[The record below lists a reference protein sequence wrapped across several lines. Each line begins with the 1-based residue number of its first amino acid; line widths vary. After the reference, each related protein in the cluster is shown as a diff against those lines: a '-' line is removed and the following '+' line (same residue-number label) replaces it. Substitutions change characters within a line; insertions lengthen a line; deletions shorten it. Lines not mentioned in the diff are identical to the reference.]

1 VVVLTHVKPD
11 GDALGST
18 LAVTRAI
25 NLAAGDRASQPVAVP
40 WYWGPLPDWAPGVLK
55 STTYRAITEEN
66 RADHDNRED
75 PDAIIILDTG
85 SWSQLHEVRE
95 WLLARNDIA
104 TVIDHH
110 RQGNADVAP
119 RRVIQVQAAAVC
131 EPAADLCRRV
141 LGLKAGAQ
149 LPTEVAEPLYLGLAT
164 DTGWF
169 RHSNVSPTALRLAA
183 ELLEAG
189 VDHAKLYEMVE
200 QRDRV
205 SRLRLMS
212 RALNSLEMHHG
223 DKVAVMTLLLKDFE
237 ECRAAATDSAGFS
250 EIPLA
255 AEKVKVS
262 VLITEAFRTEGADNQ
277 QITKVS
283 FRAKSGPGASMWE
296 RSRPASAA
304 AVTSPRQ
311 APSSRARYLK
321 PSAAWSRLSSDDAPA
336 ISAVQAAAASGLYD
350 HAVGIPKSALR
361 LAQRLDPGQQGVC
374 GGDPE
379 LGHLAVAPEVH
390 ARERPGRR
398 SDVRQRDH
406 ARCRTRLE
414 TPRTRIRP
422 DTRPTR
428 HLQGRCTEAPP
439 GE

>member
-1 VVVLTHVKPD
+1 
-11 GDALGST
+11 
-18 LAVTRAI
+18 
-25 NLAAGDRASQPVAVP
+25 
-40 WYWGPLPDWAPGVLK
+40 
-55 STTYRAITEEN
+55 
-66 RADHDNRED
+66 
-75 PDAIIILDTG
+75 
-85 SWSQLHEVRE
+85 
-95 WLLARNDIA
+95 
-104 TVIDHH
+104 
-110 RQGNADVAP
+110 
-119 RRVIQVQAAAVC
+119 
-131 EPAADLCRRV
+131 V
-141 LGLKAGAQ
+141 LGLKTGAQ

-283 FRAKSGPGASMWE
+283 FRAKSGPGGVNVG
-296 RSRPASAA
+296 
-304 AVTSPRQ
+304 AV
-311 APSSRARYLK
+311 
-321 PSAAWSRLSSDDAPA
+321 
-336 ISAVQAAAASGLYD
+336 AASLGGGGHIPAAGAKLSC
-350 HAVGIPKSALR
+350 AVPEAKRRVVEALK
-361 LAQRLDPGQQGVC
+361 
-374 GGDPE
+374 
-379 LGHLAVAPEVH
+379 
-390 ARERPGRR
+390 
-398 SDVRQRDH
+398 
-406 ARCRTRLE
+406 
-414 TPRTRIRP
+414 
-422 DTRPTR
+422 
-428 HLQGRCTEAPP
+428 
-439 GE
+439 